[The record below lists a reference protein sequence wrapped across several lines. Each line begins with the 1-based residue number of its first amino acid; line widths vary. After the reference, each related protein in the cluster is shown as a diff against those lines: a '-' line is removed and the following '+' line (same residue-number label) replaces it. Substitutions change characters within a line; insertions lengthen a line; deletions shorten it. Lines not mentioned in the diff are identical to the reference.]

1 MKHPREWC
9 YSGLKPTNPSHTLTL
24 GMNTFG
30 RKSTGRTVCC
40 SCQEKNQWMQACQGY
55 EAWQWKRIIHLT
67 YVTCAFRWY
76 ECFYFFPSDPSSEVF
91 KVWQDPAK
99 TPWEKNK
106 AYEWKVSHRPSL
118 GIMRVCIYENKK

>member
-1 MKHPREWC
+1 M
-9 YSGLKPTNPSHTLTL
+9 
-24 GMNTFG
+24 
-30 RKSTGRTVCC
+30 
-40 SCQEKNQWMQACQGY
+40 
-55 EAWQWKRIIHLT
+55 
-67 YVTCAFRWY
+67 
-76 ECFYFFPSDPSSEVF
+76 F